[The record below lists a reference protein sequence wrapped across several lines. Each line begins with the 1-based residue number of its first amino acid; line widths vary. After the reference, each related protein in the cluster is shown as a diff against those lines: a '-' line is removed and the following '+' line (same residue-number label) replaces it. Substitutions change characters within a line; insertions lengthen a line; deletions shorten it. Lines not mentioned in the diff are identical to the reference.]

1 MTTARLVSIQDP
13 RLTDL
18 VRLGRG
24 EGFSSYLGRF
34 DGKPAFIVDCGTLN
48 DFLDDEADA
57 TEDSVSVQV
66 FETETE
72 RDTHVEHLRRTSP
85 LALGVAASAE

>member
-1 MTTARLVSIQDP
+1 MITIRLGSTKDP
-13 RLTDL
+13 RLSDL

-24 EGFSSYLGRF
+24 EGFSTYMGRF
-34 DGKPAFIVDCGTLN
+34 EGRAALVVDCGTLN
-48 DFLDDEADA
+48 DFLDEADA
-57 TEDSVSVQV
+57 TEDPVSVQV

-85 LALGVAASAE
+85 TALGVPASAE